1 MNCLNL
7 PFRLQATLK
16 HTFIHWVCTREALTS
31 TANLQLPV
39 GDRWRPWKKPTV
51 TGTTWKL
58 PTQAPANQKIWA
70 KGFVVVD
77 ALNSLNALCL
87 SIVTCVLSLSYIS
100 DHQKNE
106 EEPKVD
112 LNWRIMFDEFDG
124 EVEREKFLHIALGSA
139 LTWASYGQP
148 SAKL

>member
-1 MNCLNL
+1 M
-7 PFRLQATLK
+7 
-16 HTFIHWVCTREALTS
+16 
-31 TANLQLPV
+31 

-58 PTQAPANQKIWA
+58 PTQAPANQKIKA

-139 LTWASYGQP
+139 LTWASCGQP